1 MYQTNTLYTLN
12 LQDVTCQLYI
22 SPSPKKGGG
31 GGRGHFP
38 SAINLLPSIN
48 NLPYSSLVIS
58 LLSNVFMSSCCF
70 GHFVNNLLVVICERT
85 GPKVATRSLSDHN
98 SIIILILN
106 TISKSEILN
115 TLNKKV
121 NRTATPKKELR
132 DSVPYFH
139 DPDKCPKI
147 AIQGLRDDPDVLR
160 LLRHWLCGCFY
171 FFSLFSML

>member
-1 MYQTNTLYTLN
+1 MLHVN
-12 LQDVTCQLYI
+12 YI
-22 SPSPKKGGG
+22 SPPPQKKDGEEDGEISPVQLT
-31 GGRGHFP
+31 FFQVSTTSP
-38 SAINLLPSIN
+38 PPLWLSPC
-48 NLPYSSLVIS
+48 SL
-58 LLSNVFMSSCCF
+58 MSSGSF
-70 GHFVNNLLVVICERT
+70 GHFVNNLLVVICESI
-85 GPKVATRSLSDHN
+85 GPKVATRSLSEDN

-132 DSVPYFH
+132 DSVPYFP
-139 DPDKCPKI
+139 DPGKCPKK

-160 LLRHWLCGCFY
+160 LLRHWICGCFY